1 MLKEHWRTISR
12 IERIGDIL
20 IIIACFFGAYYGR
33 ASLLFWNETLQWGL
47 PFEGEVLLP
56 IKDYFI
62 VLLVA
67 LLGYTALLHS
77 FGAYNSMRLRSS
89 WEIFRLS
96 AASSLLVFIMLAA
109 VLFMLKMDFSR
120 SFIVL
125 FCILVGLTLTLQ
137 RAIALEFLRYWR
149 RRGRNFRNIVIAGT
163 GHQAIEVAEHILRR
177 PELGIRVRGF
187 VDLREDEKKGQDEV
201 HLYRER
207 FRKKTGRRL
216 GRFLEGTESLQKA
229 LKNYAIDEIIFT
241 DIISVM
247 SQVEESVL
255 ICAEQ
260 GVRTTIAADL
270 FSVGMVK
277 SEMSFFGGMPLIHF
291 ETPPGD
297 RWELSLKRVFDFCV
311 ALLALLLLSPF
322 FLLIAFLVKV
332 SSPGPVLFVQKRVG
346 QNGRLF
352 DLYKFRSMDEDA
364 ETKLGELQEFNE
376 MSGPVF
382 KMESDPRVT
391 PIGKF
396 LRRFSLDELPQL
408 WNVLIGDMS
417 LVGPRPPVPGEV
429 GLYKPKDRR
438 RLSMRPGLTCTWQ
451 VSGRNE
457 ISDFESWV
465 QMDLEYIDNWSL
477 GRDLGLILRTIPAV
491 LFGTGAR

>member
-1 MLKEHWRTISR
+1 
-12 IERIGDIL
+12 
-20 IIIACFFGAYYGR
+20 
-33 ASLLFWNETLQWGL
+33 
-47 PFEGEVLLP
+47 
-56 IKDYFI
+56 
-62 VLLVA
+62 
-67 LLGYTALLHS
+67 
-77 FGAYNSMRLRSS
+77 
-89 WEIFRLS
+89 
-96 AASSLLVFIMLAA
+96 
-109 VLFMLKMDFSR
+109 
-120 SFIVL
+120 
-125 FCILVGLTLTLQ
+125 LVGLTLTLQ
-137 RAIALEFLRYWR
+137 RALALEFLRYWR
-149 RRGRNFRNIVIAGT
+149 RRGKNFRNIIIAGT
-163 GHQAIEVAEHILRR
+163 GHQAIEVAEHVLRR

-187 VDLREDEKKGQDEV
+187 VDLREEHKRTPDEV
-201 HLYRER
+201 HHYRER
-207 FRKKTGRRL
+207 FRHKTGRRL

-241 DIISVM
+241 DIIAVM

-260 GVRTTIAADL
+260 GARTTIAADL

-297 RWELSLKRVFDFCV
+297 RWELSLKRVFDFAV
-311 ALLALLLLSPF
+311 AFLALVVLSPF
-322 FLLIAFLVKV
+322 LLLIALIVK
-332 SSPGPVLFVQKRVG
+332 STSPGPVLFVQKRVG

-352 DLYKFRSMDEDA
+352 NLYKFRSMVQDA
-364 ETKLGELQEFNE
+364 ESQLADLQEYNE

-382 KMESDPRVT
+382 KMDSDPRVT
-391 PIGKF
+391 PFGKF

-408 WNVLIGDMS
+408 WNVLLGDMS

-465 QMDLEYIDNWSL
+465 QMDLDYIDNWSL
-477 GRDLGLILRTIPAV
+477 TRDMSLLLRTIPAV
-491 LFGTGAR
+491 IFGTGAR